1 MNNKPELTDE
11 QRWCPDVDPITRYPL
26 FMWISHPELGYVPTY
41 GGPYDSYTLTE
52 RDSNGE
58 FFRHRY
64 DHDFG
69 GWVEDEYI
77 GVIVVEDWLPKDQA
91 ELDEYVKDNLPAEL
105 QERRKADNAEPV
117 FFIEVEG
124 DDWIQAGRIPGS
136 TFDFNNL
143 PDGIN
148 KLYAAPQ
155 PVPDS
160 EAQTMLKRLAVIL
173 HGSEVDL
180 NRLTVT
186 AQSLVDRCRAYGMMI
201 AVCEICGRACNNPN
215 HPQKAVRASEAYKL

>member
-1 MNNKPELTDE
+1 MTNKPEQLTDE

-26 FMWISHPELGYVPTY
+26 FMWISHPELGYVPIY

-105 QERRKADNAEPV
+105 QERRKADGESVMPKSALP
-117 FFIEVEG
+117 G
-124 DDWIQAGRIPGS
+124 D
-136 TFDFNNL
+136 
-143 PDGIN
+143 
-148 KLYAAPQ
+148 
-155 PVPDS
+155 
-160 EAQTMLKRLAVIL
+160 E
-173 HGSEVDL
+173 
-180 NRLTVT
+180 
-186 AQSLVDRCRAYGMMI
+186 
-201 AVCEICGRACNNPN
+201 
-215 HPQKAVRASEAYKL
+215 

>member
-1 MNNKPELTDE
+1 MTNKPEQLTDE

-26 FMWISHPELGYVPTY
+26 FMWISHPELGYVPIY

-105 QERRKADNAEPV
+105 QERRKADSVKINDDMAYA
-117 FFIEVEG
+117 FHHALSDSSLGADEVEEIKNG
-124 DDWIQAGRIPGS
+124 LRAA
-136 TFDFNNL
+136 FANV
-143 PDGIN
+143 
-148 KLYAAPQ
+148 AAPQ
-155 PVPDS
+155 P
-160 EAQTMLKRLAVIL
+160 ALKDHQIR
-173 HGSEVDL
+173 E
-180 NRLTVT
+180 
-186 AQSLVDRCRAYGMMI
+186 LVNELRDI
-201 AVCEICGRACNNPN
+201 AVKYHGTQQLRERIARTVSAAMLS
-215 HPQKAVRASEAYKL
+215 AVLRQEAEGISDESSDR